1 MIDAIDE
8 AIRALIR
15 RDALNG
21 GDVEVVFD
29 APNKEWAARRNAPT
43 INVYLYDIREDLKWR
58 AYGTTEVRDNSTGYV
73 ASRQPPPRH
82 FKFSYLVTAW
92 TQRPEDEHRLLSSV
106 LACFLRFSVLP
117 KEVLTGPLDG
127 LRPVVVAI
135 GMPPPDDRPVSDVW
149 TALGGELKPSL
160 DLTITAPIDPGRT
173 DTDIAPPVL
182 EEPKIRMSSDEGGE
196 DAPGRNGRRRAHAAL
211 AKPVVVEEVSGGT
224 PQQPGRRI
232 RIRNTP
238 VPGPGP
244 SAPDSGP

>member
-43 INVYLYDIREDLKWR
+43 IDVYLYDIREDLKWR
-58 AYGTTEVRDNSTGYV
+58 AYGTTEVRDGSTGFV
-73 ASRQPPPRH
+73 ASRRPPHRH

-92 TQRPEDEHRLLSSV
+92 TQRPEDEHRLLSSI
-106 LACFLRFSVLP
+106 LSCFLRFSVLP
-117 KEVLTGPLDG
+117 PDVLTGALDG
-127 LRPVVVAI
+127 LKPVVVAI

-160 DLTITAPIDPGRT
+160 DLTVTAPIDPGRT

-182 EEPKIRMSSDEGGE
+182 EEPRIRMSSGEGGE
-196 DAPGRNGRRRAHAAL
+196 DSPGRNGRRGSHAAL
-211 AKPVVVEEVSGGT
+211 ARPVVVEEVSGGT

-232 RIRNTP
+232 RMTNSP
-238 VPGPGP
+238 VPP
-244 SAPDSGP
+244 PDRAGTD